1 MSSLLPNNCS
11 CSLQVCPI
19 SFHCLAV
26 GFCPQHTQNEPPLP
40 YPPLALSS
48 LSVGLPVVPP
58 THGAAAPYRPI
69 QGTRSWVWWHH
80 GWFLCFGR
88 HLPPHQKIER
98 CAHLCPSVSCWDA
111 GEGGGRGGAC
121 ARGTFLHQ
129 FGQQFEGQKEDK
141 IEYTLALDSQLYT
154 TAYTTTNQKQASVM
168 EKSMERMRHQEG
180 DQSIKKTKQNC

>member
-1 MSSLLPNNCS
+1 MAPLF
-11 CSLQVCPI
+11 PI
-19 SFHCLAV
+19 DPYKAPAV
-26 GFCPQHTQNEPPLP
+26 GFGGTM
-40 YPPLALSS
+40 
-48 LSVGLPVVPP
+48 VGSFVL
-58 THGAAAPYRPI
+58 GDI
-69 QGTRSWVWWHH
+69 CHH
-80 GWFLCFGR
+80 IK
-88 HLPPHQKIER
+88 KIER